1 MAAVSGPGADFQR
14 RLRISI
20 EVPTVQVVFGVGP
33 GRFTM
38 RGRYSGKSLVESYL
52 EG

>member
-1 MAAVSGPGADFQR
+1 MDEPGDDFR
-14 RLRISI
+14 HRLRISL
-20 EVPTVQVVFGVGP
+20 EAFTAQVVFGVGLD
-33 GRFTM
+33 RFRM

>member
-1 MAAVSGPGADFQR
+1 MGGLYGDFR
-14 RLRISI
+14 HRLRISL
-20 EVPTVQVVFGVGP
+20 EVLTVQVILGAGS

-38 RGRYSGKSLVESYL
+38 RGRYSGKSLVESYV

>member
-1 MAAVSGPGADFQR
+1 MSGPGDDFR
-14 RLRISI
+14 YRLRISF
-20 EVPTVQVVFGVGP
+20 EVLTVQVVLGP
-33 GRFTM
+33 DRGWFTM